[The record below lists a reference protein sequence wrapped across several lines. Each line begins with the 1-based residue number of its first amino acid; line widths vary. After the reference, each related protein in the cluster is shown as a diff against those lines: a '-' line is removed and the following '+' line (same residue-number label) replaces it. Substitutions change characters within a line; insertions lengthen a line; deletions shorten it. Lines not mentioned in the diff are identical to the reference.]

1 LGLEKGE
8 GGFEQIFDQTKKY
21 QNNRTIDQTNFEFRI
36 KNRNMRDL
44 TRAEEEVMQ
53 VLWKLKKGFVKE
65 ILEHFDEPKPAYN
78 TVSTIVRILQ
88 DKGFVDHKAYGR
100 THEYFPVVSKS
111 EYSKSH
117 LSTFVNDYFSNSFEK
132 MVSFFAKEKSISV
145 KEMEEIMK
153 IMEGEVKKQKNK

>member
-1 LGLEKGE
+1 
-8 GGFEQIFDQTKKY
+8 
-21 QNNRTIDQTNFEFRI
+21 
-36 KNRNMRDL
+36 MREL

-53 VLWKLKKGFVKE
+53 VLWQIEKGFVKD
-65 ILEHFDEPKPAYN
+65 ILEHFDDPKPAYN

-100 THEYFPVVSKS
+100 THEYFPTVSKN

-117 LSTFVNDYFSNSFEK
+117 LSNFVNDYFSNSFGK
-132 MVSFFAKEKSISV
+132 MVSFFAKEKGITV

-153 IMEGEVKKQKNK
+153 LMEGEVKKQKARL